1 MPERQEENM
10 RTRRTSGLP
19 RQSPTPSARFVTVPI
34 GARRGRPCPGPR
46 AGSDRRRLLPN
57 GQQFSRQNIHA
68 HYHRHMQV
76 VERATVERARL
87 HARNAMLDV
96 ESAKAVS
103 RGNEELRDLLREGAR
118 RAAESEALRW
128 TAKDVIAFLERDE
141 QMEQE
146 RSGMQIDLLMRD
158 VRAFS
163 VAVRMVLPQPLWGD
177 LMERATNA
185 NEPKPSSMRATSST
199 STTWTIRLLQPEP
212 RRFERTRSSRLVKAL
227 PQRLCDVRN
236 ASPLTDSNR

>member
-1 MPERQEENM
+1 
-10 RTRRTSGLP
+10 
-19 RQSPTPSARFVTVPI
+19 
-34 GARRGRPCPGPR
+34 
-46 AGSDRRRLLPN
+46 
-57 GQQFSRQNIHA
+57 
-68 HYHRHMQV
+68 MQV

-177 LMERATNA
+177 LMESYERQRAEAKLDESDIFYVDNMDDPASAAGT
-185 NEPKPSSMRATSST
+185 
-199 STTWTIRLLQPEP
+199 PEV
-212 RRFERTRSSRLVKAL
+212 RKDKIVKAGQSIATAAMRF
-227 PQRLCDVRN
+227 P
-236 ASPLTDSNR
+236 